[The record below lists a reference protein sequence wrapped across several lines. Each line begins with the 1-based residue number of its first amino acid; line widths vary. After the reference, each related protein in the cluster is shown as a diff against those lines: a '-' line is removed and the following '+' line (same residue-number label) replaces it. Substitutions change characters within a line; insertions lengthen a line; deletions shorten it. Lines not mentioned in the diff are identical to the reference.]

1 MVVVAVQRSCR
12 NYKSHSNAGKKL
24 KHGAPAPP
32 LLFRFLVTLSGS
44 FCVPP
49 RSEKDQKSSQVKFIL
64 PPSTKKKGRRALRT
78 LFSAKSL
85 QLSGLFSC
93 KQIQKGIHMSS

>member
-64 PPSTKKKGRRALRT
+64 PPSTKKKGRRALRAF
-78 LFSAKSL
+78 FSDKSL
-85 QLSGLFSC
+85 QLRGLFLVNKS
-93 KQIQKGIHMSS
+93 KEAIA